1 LEKSIE
7 KGLVNFFLE
16 KVKTEIKNKNSKSA
30 LKNIMNF
37 KGIGKQRKEE
47 MFFNIIM
54 PFLMVF
60 SEDKNIQQF
69 LNFMFE
75 TYPPLQDNR
84 LTKTFKNEYPDL
96 KITNVKQHMGAIF
109 FEKTKEKV

>member
-1 LEKSIE
+1 
-7 KGLVNFFLE
+7 
-16 KVKTEIKNKNSKSA
+16 
-30 LKNIMNF
+30 MDF

-69 LNFMFE
+69 LNFVFE
-75 TYPPLQDNR
+75 THPPLQDNR
-84 LTKTFKNEYPDL
+84 LTKAFKNEYPNL

-109 FEKTKEKV
+109 LRKQKRKFKMFCLKQTHGYSANAPALENPNKPISL

>member
-1 LEKSIE
+1 
-7 KGLVNFFLE
+7 
-16 KVKTEIKNKNSKSA
+16 
-30 LKNIMNF
+30 MDF

-75 TYPPLQDNR
+75 THPPLTENR
-84 LTKTFKNEYPDL
+84 LIKAFKNNHPNL
-96 KITNVKQHMGAIF
+96 KITNVKEHMGAIF
-109 FEKTKEKV
+109 FEKQEATRRHRDQEQSVCCLFFSEKYLGN

>member
-1 LEKSIE
+1 
-7 KGLVNFFLE
+7 
-16 KVKTEIKNKNSKSA
+16 
-30 LKNIMNF
+30 MDF

-69 LNFMFE
+69 
-75 TYPPLQDNR
+75 
-84 LTKTFKNEYPDL
+84 FKFH
-96 KITNVKQHMGAIF
+96 V
-109 FEKTKEKV
+109 